1 MLVGGWVFWRMMQ
14 VLVGKRFISA
24 SWIGLVGCVTDAVV
38 GVVGCA
44 TDAVVGAVGR
54 VPTNPHSPLSGDVP
68 TRAALP
74 AGCPAVKC
82 CDKANPSVSFPP
94 PWALV

>member
-1 MLVGGWVFWRMMQ
+1 MTVKRRMLVGGWVFWGMMQ

-24 SWIGLVGCVTDAVV
+24 SWIG
-38 GVVGCA
+38 VVGCA
-44 TDAVVGAVGR
+44 TDTVIRAVGR
-54 VPTNPHSPLSGDVP
+54 VSTNPHSPQSGDVQ